1 MVDGDEKPLVCGV
14 VDGDDESWP
23 ESDLEIRPG
32 EKIREMKPL
41 TESQADCEEPCDDSL
56 RTRVSQSVI

>member
-1 MVDGDEKPLVCGV
+1 MVDGDEKPRVCGV

-32 EKIREMKPL
+32 EKIAEMTPF
-41 TESQADCEEPCDDSL
+41 TESQADCKKPSKDRL
-56 RTRVSQSVI
+56 